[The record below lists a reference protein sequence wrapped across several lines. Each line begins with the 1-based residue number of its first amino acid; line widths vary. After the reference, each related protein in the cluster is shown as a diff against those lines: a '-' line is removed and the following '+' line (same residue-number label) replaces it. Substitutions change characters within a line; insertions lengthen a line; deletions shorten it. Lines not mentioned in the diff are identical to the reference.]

1 MVYQVGDK
9 DVAARSREEETTMRT
24 LYAVICALLLPG
36 SLLAADVGGIH
47 LDDKVSV
54 GGQAL
59 VLNGAG
65 VRSKAIFKVYVG
77 SLYLPH
83 RATTLKE
90 VLAQS
95 PRRVQMNLLRNLS
108 ADQVVDALVEGVDAN
123 TTPQERAA
131 IKAEMDQLVSSMKA
145 FKKVKEKDV
154 IALDFVDGTTQVIWN
169 GAAKGSIP
177 GESFNQALMKVWLGA
192 KPIQADLKKAMLGG

>member
-1 MVYQVGDK
+1 MEK
-9 DVAARSREEETTMRT
+9 LFATM
-24 LYAVICALLLPG
+24 LALLLSG
-36 SLLAADVGGIH
+36 STLAAEVGGID
-47 LDDKVSV
+47 LADKVSV

-65 VRSKAIFKVYVG
+65 VRIKAMFKVYVG

-83 RATTLKE
+83 KATTLEE

-108 ADQVVDALVEGVDAN
+108 ADQVVDALVEGIDAN

-131 IKAEMDQLVSSMKA
+131 IKPEVDQLVSSMKA
-145 FKKVKEKDV
+145 FKNVKEKDV
-154 IALDFVDGTTQVIWN
+154 ITLDFVDAATKITWN
-169 GAAKGSIP
+169 GEAKGSIA
-177 GESFNQALMKVWLGA
+177 GEAFNRALMKVWLGD
-192 KPIQADLKKAMLGG
+192 KPVQANLKKAMLGG